1 MKRISAAQAIIIC
14 LERLTRLSRKRKLA
28 VLLLTDSVLCVM
40 ATWLAFA
47 LRIGAW
53 ALDLVPVL
61 YLSVAALLSWFSV
74 SALVGVYR
82 ARVRFSGQRTI
93 VSLAQA
99 TAIFALPIIGLVVL
113 APVGVIPRTLAILL
127 PACFF
132 LLLGASRILARYL
145 LFDIVNKRAFEG
157 KVRRVLIY
165 GAGRAGQALA
175 LSMRYESGMILL
187 GFVDDDK
194 RLRGQRLDAIPIF
207 HASDL
212 HGKIRQLAVTD
223 VLIAI
228 PGLSRSARKRIVE
241 TLEPF
246 AVHVQSLPNVQSLV
260 DGAVSVSDLREVQV
274 EDLLGR
280 DPVLPNALLLARAIT
295 GKTVLVTGAGGSIGS
310 ELCRQIVHLNPKR
323 LVLMESS
330 EHALYTIGRELGEL
344 AATLGEKASIVSELA
359 TVANAAMV
367 DRIMA
372 RHRPNTVFHAA
383 AYKHVPLV
391 ETNPLVGLGNNV
403 LGTFNTAIAA
413 EGNGVARFILI
424 STDKAVRPTNVMG
437 ASKRICEL
445 VLQAL
450 AARGSKTIFSMVR
463 FGNVLGS
470 SGSVVPLF
478 QEQIKAGGPVTVTHR
493 EVTRYFM
500 TIPEASQ
507 LVIQA
512 GAMAEGGEV
521 YVLDMGNPVKIIDLA
536 RLMIHL
542 SGLTVRDGDNAH
554 GDIEILE
561 VGLRPGEKLY
571 EELLIGE
578 NPLSTTHAR
587 IMRAR
592 EAFIEWRDLVPR
604 IERLA
609 TLLAGGNVPEAMALV
624 RELVPEYRQE
634 SGSGQR
640 HANSA

>member
-1 MKRISAAQAIIIC
+1 MKRISTAQAIITC
-14 LERLTRLSRKRKLA
+14 LEWLTHLPRKRKLA
-28 VLLLTDSVLCVM
+28 VLLITDSALCVV

-53 ALDLVPVL
+53 AMDLVPVL
-61 YLSVAALLSWFSV
+61 YLSGAALLSWLLISTV
-74 SALVGVYR
+74 VGVYR

-99 TAIFALPIIGLVVL
+99 TAIFATPITSLVL
-113 APVGVIPRTLAILL
+113 FAPVSGVPRTLAILL

-145 LFDIVNKRAFEG
+145 LFDIVNQRAFEG
-157 KVRRVLIY
+157 KMRRVLIY

-175 LSMRYESGMILL
+175 LSMRYEGGMTLL
-187 GFVDDDK
+187 GFVDDDE
-194 RLRGQRLDAIPIF
+194 RLRGQHLDAIPIF

-212 HGKIRQLAVTD
+212 HRKIRQLAITD

-228 PGLSRSARKRIVE
+228 PGLGRSARKRIVE
-241 TLEPF
+241 SLEPF

-280 DPVLPNALLLARAIT
+280 DPVIPNSLLLARAIS

-310 ELCRQIVHLNPKR
+310 ELCRQILRLNPKR
-323 LVLMESS
+323 LVLVESS
-330 EHALYTIGRELGEL
+330 EHALYTIGREFNDLADN
-344 AATLGEKASIVSELA
+344 AATIVSELA
-359 TVANAAMV
+359 TVVDAAMIN
-367 DRIMA
+367 RIMA

-391 ETNPLVGLGNNV
+391 EANPLVGLSNNI
-403 LGTFNTAIAA
+403 LGTLNTAIAA
-413 EGNGVARFILI
+413 EQQGVSRFILI

-450 AARGSKTIFSMVR
+450 AARGSKTTFSMVR

-478 QEQIKAGGPVTVTHR
+478 QEQIKTGGPVTVTHR
-493 EVTRYFM
+493 DVTRFFM

-521 YVLDMGNPVKIIDLA
+521 YVLDMGSPVKIIDLA

-542 SGLTVRDGDNAH
+542 SGLTVRESDNSH
-554 GDIEILE
+554 GDIEIVE

-578 NPLSTTHAR
+578 NPLPTTHAR
-587 IMRAR
+587 IMRAH
-592 EAFIEWRDLVPR
+592 EAFIEWRDLAPR
-604 IERLA
+604 IERLEA
-609 TLLAGGNVPEAMALV
+609 LLAEGNAPEALALV
-624 RELVPEYRQE
+624 RELVPEYQQE
-634 SGSGQR
+634 RVGERR

>member
-1 MKRISAAQAIIIC
+1 MKRISTAQAIITC
-14 LERLTRLSRKRKLA
+14 LEWLTHLPRKRKLA
-28 VLLLTDSVLCVM
+28 VLLITDSALCVV

-53 ALDLVPVL
+53 AMDLVPVL
-61 YLSVAALLSWFSV
+61 YLSGAALLSWLLISTV
-74 SALVGVYR
+74 VGVYR

-99 TAIFALPIIGLVVL
+99 TAIFATPITSLVL
-113 APVGVIPRTLAILL
+113 FAPVSGVPRTLAILL

-145 LFDIVNKRAFEG
+145 LFDIVNQRAFEG
-157 KVRRVLIY
+157 KMRRVLIY

-175 LSMRYESGMILL
+175 LSMRYEGGMTLL
-187 GFVDDDK
+187 GFVDDDE
-194 RLRGQRLDAIPIF
+194 RLRGQHLDAIPIF

-212 HGKIRQLAVTD
+212 HRKIRQLAITD

-228 PGLSRSARKRIVE
+228 PGLGRSARKRIVE
-241 TLEPF
+241 SLEPF

-280 DPVLPNALLLARAIT
+280 DPVIPNSLLLARAIS

-310 ELCRQIVHLNPKR
+310 ELCRQILRLNPKR
-323 LVLMESS
+323 LVLVESS
-330 EHALYTIGRELGEL
+330 EHALYTIGREFNDLADN
-344 AATLGEKASIVSELA
+344 AATIVSELA
-359 TVANAAMV
+359 TVVDAAMIN
-367 DRIMA
+367 RIMA

-391 ETNPLVGLGNNV
+391 EANPLVGLSNNI
-403 LGTFNTAIAA
+403 LGTLNTAIAA
-413 EGNGVARFILI
+413 EQQGVSRFILI

-450 AARGSKTIFSMVR
+450 AARGSKTTFSMVR

-478 QEQIKAGGPVTVTHR
+478 QEQIKTGGPVTVTHR
-493 EVTRYFM
+493 DVTRFFM

-521 YVLDMGNPVKIIDLA
+521 YVLDMGSPVKIIDLA
-536 RLMIHL
+536 RLMSHL
-542 SGLTVRDGDNAH
+542 SGLTVRESDNSH
-554 GDIEILE
+554 GDIDIVE

-578 NPLSTTHAR
+578 NPLPTTHAR
-587 IMRAR
+587 IMRAH
-592 EAFIEWRDLVPR
+592 EAFIEWRDLAPR
-604 IERLA
+604 IERLEA
-609 TLLAGGNVPEAMALV
+609 LLAEGNAPEALALV
-624 RELVPEYRQE
+624 RELVPEYQQE
-634 SGSGQR
+634 RVGERR